1 MERKLRQFN
10 AENNIF
16 PEFCQ
21 ILIRENASVHEIIKE
36 AAKEGAKPD
45 LQCSQR
51 GELLKGARL
60 YPPDLVMLQASV
72 EKHTH
77 TAHIKMCNP
86 EI

>member
-1 MERKLRQFN
+1 MQRTISSQNLANFN
-10 AENNIF
+10 
-16 PEFCQ
+16 PP
-21 ILIRENASVHEIIKE
+21 NASVHEIIKE
-36 AAKEGAKPD
+36 EAKKGAKPD

-72 EKHTH
+72 EKHTQ
-77 TAHIKMCNP
+77 TYGTYKMCNP